1 MGAVVGEEGIF
12 ARRFTRRDI
21 FLEPRFL
28 PIGYARAA
36 QKLGATVCE
45 NTTVTGI
52 TTRDAAIDSVE
63 TDEGII
69 RTPVVV
75 DCAGAWARM
84 IGEPIGID
92 VPSVPTPHPLTVTHP
107 GP

>member
-21 FLEPRFL
+21 YLEPRFL

-36 QKLGATVCE
+36 QKLGATICE

-52 TTRDAAIDSVE
+52 TTRDGAIDAVE
-63 TDEGII
+63 TDQGTI

-75 DCAGAWARM
+75 DCAGAWARVIAAS
-84 IGEPIGID
+84 IGMD
-92 VPSVPTPHPLTVTHP
+92 VPLVPTRHQL
-107 GP
+107 